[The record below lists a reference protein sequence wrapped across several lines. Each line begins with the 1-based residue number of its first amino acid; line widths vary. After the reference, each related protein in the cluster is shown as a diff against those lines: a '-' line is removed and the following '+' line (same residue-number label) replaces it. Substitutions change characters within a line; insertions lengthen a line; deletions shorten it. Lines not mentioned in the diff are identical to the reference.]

1 MAMKED
7 IVEYDDC
14 SVPAVLQLGGD
25 VMNMIVQ
32 FLRCDRQQLRGDVM
46 GDFADIGM
54 VVPRPLGF
62 LFARILIGPCSPYR
76 EERSVLQNILCSSN
90 QNVDC
95 AVSCR

>member
-1 MAMKED
+1 MRAWNKSTLNGNEGR
-7 IVEYDDC
+7 YDDC

-54 VVPRPLGF
+54 VVADHLG
-62 LFARILIGPCSPYR
+62 
-76 EERSVLQNILCSSN
+76 CSSPGN
-90 QNVDC
+90 
-95 AVSCR
+95 